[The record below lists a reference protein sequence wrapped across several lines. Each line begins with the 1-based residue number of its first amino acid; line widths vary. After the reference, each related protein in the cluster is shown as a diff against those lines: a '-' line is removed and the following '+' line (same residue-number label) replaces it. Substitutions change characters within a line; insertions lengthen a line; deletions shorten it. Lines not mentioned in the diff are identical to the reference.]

1 MREYEYVKSLAS
13 AFLVICARGRVSTI
27 TLQSL
32 KKVEKRKY
40 IYSEIAIHCPLM
52 INLNFHSGEQDFS
65 SSSTAA
71 YPIASPIIFPRVKF
85 ISQVLYFLFARV
97 KRLSF
102 QWQTGSSFV
111 PSRPFHC
118 NDIVDKYMRSM
129 ALQFF
134 CFVQNF
140 RLLAIEK
147 VCIAINR
154 QIIKNKKQQLLTI
167 EYRTGVT
174 Q

>member
-1 MREYEYVKSLAS
+1 MFRIRFTWNWNRISSTSLIYYETMREYEYVKSLAS
-13 AFLVICARGRVSTI
+13 AFLVMCARGRVSTI

-52 INLNFHSGEQDFS
+52 INLNFHSGEQDFR

-102 QWQTGSSFV
+102 NDRQDLPSCPLARSIAVTLWINICAPWLFNFSVLCKTFDCWQ
-111 PSRPFHC
+111 
-118 NDIVDKYMRSM
+118 
-129 ALQFF
+129 
-134 CFVQNF
+134 
-140 RLLAIEK
+140 
-147 VCIAINR
+147 
-154 QIIKNKKQQLLTI
+154 
-167 EYRTGVT
+167 
-174 Q
+174 

>member
-1 MREYEYVKSLAS
+1 M
-13 AFLVICARGRVSTI
+13 CARGRVSTI

-52 INLNFHSGEQDFS
+52 INLNFHSGEQDFR

-102 QWQTGSSFV
+102 NDRLCRSSFV

-118 NDIVDKYMRSM
+118 SDIVDKYMRSL

-154 QIIKNKKQQLLTI
+154 QITQNKKQQLFTI
-167 EYRTGVT
+167 EYT
-174 Q
+174 